1 MEQSLLLLIILASLI
16 GGIFSL
22 IGGFF
27 LLWKTNFTKR
37 IIIHLVTF
45 AAGTLLGVAFLDIL
59 PEAFEAFPGDPTP
72 LLPWVLAGMVTFYLI
87 EAILIRLHVH
97 DETEVGEQPSFESH
111 HQRPSRGS
119 LPWFITIGDGIHNF
133 VDGIAITAAFLVSIP
148 TGIVTALAV
157 AAHEIPQEIS
167 DFSIL
172 IHGGLSRRRVAW
184 LNVGA
189 SLMTTLGA
197 ILAYIFR
204 DTLTPYLPYVLALTA
219 GIFIYIASSD
229 LIPEIQAHHHRR
241 DKPAHTMI
249 ILVLAV
255 LLAGWVTATAH
266 QYLEADAERS
276 ALVNH
281 IAYTS

>member
-1 MEQSLLLLIILASLI
+1 MIVI
-16 GGIFSL
+16 
-22 IGGFF
+22 
-27 LLWKTNFTKR
+27 
-37 IIIHLVTF
+37 V
-45 AAGTLLGVAFLDIL
+45 
-59 PEAFEAFPGDPTP
+59 
-72 LLPWVLAGMVTFYLI
+72 
-87 EAILIRLHVH
+87 
-97 DETEVGEQPSFESH
+97 
-111 HQRPSRGS
+111 
-119 LPWFITIGDGIHNF
+119 
-133 VDGIAITAAFLVSIP
+133 AAFFVSIP
-148 TGIVTALAV
+148 TGIVTALAI

-189 SLMTTLGA
+189 ALMTTLGA

-204 DTLTPYLPYVLALTA
+204 ETLTPYLPYVLALTA

-249 ILVLAV
+249 ILVIAV
-255 LLAGWVTATAH
+255 LLVAWLTSTVH
-266 QYLEADAERS
+266 HYLEADAERS

>member
-1 MEQSLLLLIILASLI
+1 M
-16 GGIFSL
+16 
-22 IGGFF
+22 
-27 LLWKTNFTKR
+27 
-37 IIIHLVTF
+37 
-45 AAGTLLGVAFLDIL
+45 
-59 PEAFEAFPGDPTP
+59 
-72 LLPWVLAGMVTFYLI
+72 
-87 EAILIRLHVH
+87 
-97 DETEVGEQPSFESH
+97 
-111 HQRPSRGS
+111 
-119 LPWFITIGDGIHNF
+119 
-133 VDGIAITAAFLVSIP
+133 
-148 TGIVTALAV
+148 TALAI

-189 SLMTTLGA
+189 ALMTTLGA

-204 DTLTPYLPYVLALTA
+204 ETLTPYLPYVLALTA

-249 ILVLAV
+249 ILVIAV
-255 LLAGWVTATAH
+255 LLVAWLTSTVH
-266 QYLEADAERS
+266 HYLEADAERS

>member
-1 MEQSLLLLIILASLI
+1 MEWPLLLQIVIFSLI
-16 GGIFSL
+16 GGVFSL
-22 IGGFF
+22 VGGFF
-27 LLWKTNFTKR
+27 LLWKSEFTKR

-45 AAGTLLGVAFLDIL
+45 AAGTLLGVAFLDLL
-59 PEAFEAFPGDPTP
+59 PEAFEALPGEPAE
-72 LLPWVLAGMVTFYLI
+72 LLPWALGGIVAFYLI
-87 EAILIRLHVH
+87 EAILIRLHTH
-97 DETEVGEQPSFESH
+97 DETETSETDSVDTH
-111 HQRPSRGS
+111 HHRPSRAS
-119 LPWFITIGDGIHNF
+119 LPWFITLGDGIHNF
-133 VDGIAITAAFLVSIP
+133 VDGVAIAAAFLVSPP
-148 TGIVTALAV
+148 TGIITALAV

-189 SLMTTLGA
+189 ALMTTLGA
-197 ILAYIFR
+197 ILAYLFR

-255 LLAGWVTATAH
+255 LLAGWVTAIAH
-266 QYLEADAERS
+266 QYLEADHKE
-276 ALVNH
+276 LET
-281 IAYTS
+281 ITQTP